1 MFGFLKTG
9 TRLTALERLVRKLDE
24 AERAHGAMVDAR
36 LAQIAEHVARH
47 PTAKDL
53 RELRQAVR
61 ALAGRDERQ
70 VFDEIERIAAS
81 GRPIIV
87 GPWTGELGFELLY
100 WIPFVEW
107 VRRQWNIAPE
117 RQIVVSRGGVASWYG
132 VSEANY
138 SDLFSVMSPDE
149 FKKALGEEKRKQR
162 SVSELDRRLVDTV
175 IRQRGVVESDLLHPG
190 LMFRL
195 FAPFWSD
202 EAGYARIDQY
212 TRYRLFEAWPDFT
225 KNEKPGQASLPADY
239 VAVRFYFSEC
249 FPDTPENRGFAQ
261 TVVTSLAERTA
272 VVLLNPGFSVDEHQ
286 DWAPSAGGRLHTI
299 TDRTRP
305 DRNLA
310 VQSAVISGA
319 RAFVGTYG
327 GYAYLAP
334 MYRVP
339 AVAFFSRPTFKR
351 HHLYAA
357 ARAFD
362 QAGAAAL
369 SVLDVAQA
377 PVVQSTFGA
386 FAAAHPGLPERL
398 SGVPSDLPER
408 LGGVPSVTAVLP
420 TRP

>member
-1 MFGFLKTG
+1 MFGFLRSSE
-9 TRLTALERLVRKLDE
+9 RLATLERLVRKLDE
-24 AERAHGAMVDAR
+24 TERSHSTAIETR
-36 LAQIAEHVARH
+36 LAQIAEEVARH

-61 ALAGRDERQ
+61 ALAVRDERQ
-70 VFDEIERIAAS
+70 VFDDIGRIAAS
-81 GRPIIV
+81 GRPIVI

-117 RQIVVSRGGVASWYG
+117 RQVVVSRGGVASWYG
-132 VSEANY
+132 VSEASY
-138 SDLFSVMSPDE
+138 DDVFSFLGPDE
-149 FKKALGEEKRKQR
+149 FRQAVAAEKRKQR
-162 SVSELDRRLVDTV
+162 HVAQLDRRLIDAVTG
-175 IRQRGVVESDLLHPG
+175 QRGLGESELLHPG

-202 EAGYARIDQY
+202 EAGYARIDQF
-212 TRYRLFEAWPDFT
+212 TRYRLLEPPVDATGITQSIQGALP
-225 KNEKPGQASLPADY
+225 PGY

-249 FPDTPENRGFAQ
+249 FPETPQNRAFAQ
-261 TVVTSLAERTA
+261 AVVASLAERTP
-272 VVLLNPGFSVDEHQ
+272 VVLLNPGFSVDEHH
-286 DWAPSAGGRLHTI
+286 DWAVSAGGRVHTI
-299 TDRTRP
+299 ADRISP

-310 VQSAVISGA
+310 VQAAVISGA

-334 MYRVP
+334 FSRVP

-362 QAGAAAL
+362 HVGAAAL
-369 SVLDVAQA
+369 SVLDVAEA
-377 PVVQSTFGA
+377 PIVQSALGA
-386 FAAAHPGLPERL
+386 LVAAHP
-398 SGVPSDLPER
+398 
-408 LGGVPSVTAVLP
+408 
-420 TRP
+420 

>member
-9 TRLTALERLVRKLDE
+9 DRLAALERLVRKLDE
-24 AERAHGAMVDAR
+24 AERSHAAAMDAR
-36 LAQIAEHVARH
+36 LERLADDVARH

-70 VFDEIERIAAS
+70 VFDEIGRIATS
-81 GRPIIV
+81 GRPIVI

-117 RQIVVSRGGVASWYG
+117 RLVVVSRGGVASWYG
-132 VSEANY
+132 VSEASY
-138 SDLFSVMSPDE
+138 SDIFSFMSPDE
-149 FKKALGEEKRKQR
+149 FKDAVADDKRKQR
-162 SVSELDRRLVDTV
+162 HVAQLDRRLIDAVV
-175 IRQRGVVESDLLHPG
+175 RQRGLDQSDLLHPG

-202 EAGYARIDQY
+202 EAGYAGIDQY
-212 TRYRLFEAWPDFT
+212 TRYRLIERTGDTTRGETSAA
-225 KNEKPGQASLPADY
+225 GSLPSDY

-249 FPDTPENRGFAQ
+249 FPDTPENRAFAQ
-261 TVVTSLAERTA
+261 TVVVSLAERGP

-286 DWAPSAGGRLHTI
+286 DWAPSTGGRVHTI
-299 TDRTRP
+299 TDRIRP

-310 VQSAVISGA
+310 VQSAVIGGA

-334 MYRVP
+334 LSRVP
-339 AVAFFSRPTFKR
+339 AVAFYSRPTFKR

-357 ARAFD
+357 TRAFD
-362 QAGAAAL
+362 QVGAAPL
-369 SVLDVAQA
+369 SVLDVAQT
-377 PVVQSTFGA
+377 PVVQSALGA
-386 FAAAHPGLPERL
+386 LVAAQISTGTP
-398 SGVPSDLPER
+398 
-408 LGGVPSVTAVLP
+408 
-420 TRP
+420 